1 MMMMTL
7 SHASRYVSRHR
18 MNGYSWALSSPLQDA
33 NTLADL
39 NITVFK
45 IFEHMQDANTHAD
58 LTIIVTIVII
68 LGII

>member
-1 MMMMTL
+1 
-7 SHASRYVSRHR
+7 